1 MSFGNFNVHWC
12 LHLLHTG
19 GGIRTTTFA
28 ILFLLIISKVFGRP
42 NVRAFKRQ
50 VDSDTVKMSTIVST
64 ISVVLVG
71 FVSLVVMSSFDNFS
85 GLVPRSQYNATHIFF
100 EVFSAFGT
108 SGLTTGITSSLN
120 VGSKIVLSVLMFIG
134 QFGVSSSVLIWTSK
148 KNYAYKYNYI
158 SESVTNWIKECVMND
173 INIDKLERFA
183 SYSRNKKFLYTVYFI
198 GLLAFLYIVSVIIAL
213 RCIP

>member
-1 MSFGNFNVHWC
+1 MVLAPAS
-12 LHLLHTG
+12 TG

-108 SGLTTGITSSLN
+108 SGLTTVIT
-120 VGSKIVLSVLMFIG
+120 
-134 QFGVSSSVLIWTSK
+134 
-148 KNYAYKYNYI
+148 
-158 SESVTNWIKECVMND
+158 
-173 INIDKLERFA
+173 
-183 SYSRNKKFLYTVYFI
+183 
-198 GLLAFLYIVSVIIAL
+198 
-213 RCIP
+213 